1 MNEKTKHGLI
11 VVGYFVFI
19 VLLLAGTFFVL
30 KPVRQNNLNKEI
42 LKKYSSVAEGVVRIE
57 ESPFES
63 SIVTEKYIG
72 YDENDKNIATLYTAT
87 ANNQFGSITIVIAVS
102 PEGDIIG
109 INALDVNQSLSAN
122 ETAGAINNFNGM
134 INDNYDGVTGVTYS
148 NDSVKEI
155 LEEIIKL
162 QGDIAPPKP
171 EEGITK
177 LEDNKYL
184 VAKTAKYHNDSEGM
198 IAFNF
203 EVSNE
208 GVLLSYEEVYY
219 EHTPGFKQN
228 VLDFLDDLVA
238 NNSNISNPTA
248 VLGDFDGKTGSTNTT
263 TVVLDMLNDLNRFI
277 FAQNAEEGVHHIEE
291 NEYLVIKTAEYF
303 NGQEGTLAFF
313 FTISE
318 EGILLSYEEG
328 KYGHTPGFK
337 PNVLNFLDDLIANNS
352 NISDPTAV
360 LGDFDGKTGSTNSS
374 NTIIEMLKDLAAFV
388 EGEELEEVVKF
399 IEETTEGRKYLVS
412 KELVN
417 VGANLALL
425 EVEFVVA
432 TDNTLVSYEFVTYNH
447 TGGNFK
453 DITTAFLDSMI
464 GADIFNPTAG
474 LGQDGDLYDGQA
486 GATNSTSAIL
496 DLLNELATFIGED
509 A

>member
-63 SIVTEKYIG
+63 SIVTEKYVG

-277 FAQNAEEGVHHIEE
+277 FAQNAEEGVHHVEE
-291 NEYLVIKTAEYF
+291 NEYLVVKTAEYF

-388 EGEELEEVVKF
+388 
-399 IEETTEGRKYLVS
+399 
-412 KELVN
+412 
-417 VGANLALL
+417 
-425 EVEFVVA
+425 
-432 TDNTLVSYEFVTYNH
+432 
-447 TGGNFK
+447 
-453 DITTAFLDSMI
+453 
-464 GADIFNPTAG
+464 
-474 LGQDGDLYDGQA
+474 
-486 GATNSTSAIL
+486 
-496 DLLNELATFIGED
+496 GED